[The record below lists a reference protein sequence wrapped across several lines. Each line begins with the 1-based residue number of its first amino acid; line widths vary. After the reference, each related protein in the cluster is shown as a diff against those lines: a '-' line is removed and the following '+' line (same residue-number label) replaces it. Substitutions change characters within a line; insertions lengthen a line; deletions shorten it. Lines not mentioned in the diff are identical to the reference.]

1 MKKTSP
7 TNTEVIDIS
16 FNQDKSVIAY
26 NDESTG
32 SQITY
37 IEANGNIKFPV
48 NSSKLF
54 YQFGSLKNI
63 EDLEFVNTSR
73 VTDMTVMFDGC
84 SSLLSVN
91 LKSFDTSTVTDMTC
105 MFYDSYNLTDI
116 NLSSFNT
123 GNVTTM
129 GAMFYNCCQ
138 LTNLDLSNFDISKVT
153 IMNSMF
159 WNCNNLQQLK
169 INDLGTNENVEI
181 TISSI
186 FLNCSNLTTTITIR
200 STKISN
206 YCSMFLSAATRDGSL
221 ITVNYTSE
229 TEALVDK
236 MIATKST
243 NSNVVKGIQ
252 VD

>member
-63 EDLEFVNTSR
+63 EGLEFVNTSR
-73 VTDMTVMFDGC
+73 
-84 SSLLSVN
+84 
-91 LKSFDTSTVTDMTC
+91 VTDMTC

-123 GNVTTM
+123 GNVTIM

-206 YCSMFLSAATRDGSL
+206 YGSMFLSAATCDGSL